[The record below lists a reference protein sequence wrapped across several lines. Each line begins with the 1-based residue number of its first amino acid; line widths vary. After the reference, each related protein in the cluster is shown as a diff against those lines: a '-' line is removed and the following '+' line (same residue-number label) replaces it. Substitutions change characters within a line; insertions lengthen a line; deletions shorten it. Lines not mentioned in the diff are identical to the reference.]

1 MKITKVDVMALE
13 KDMGC
18 GGSRPIIVKIFTD
31 EGIYGI
37 GEAGVA
43 IGSGSRGAFEVLKDF
58 APMIKGMDP
67 LANEVIWEKL
77 FKCSFWAQGL

>member
-18 GGSRPIIVKIFTD
+18 GGSRPIIVKIYTD

-43 IGSGSRGAFEVLKDF
+43 IGTGSRVAFEVLKDF
-58 APMIKGMDP
+58 APMIMVWILWLMK
-67 LANEVIWEKL
+67 
-77 FKCSFWAQGL
+77 

>member
-18 GGSRPIIVKIFTD
+18 GGSRPIIVKIYTD

-43 IGSGSRGAFEVLKDF
+43 IGTGWRV
-58 APMIKGMDP
+58 
-67 LANEVIWEKL
+67 
-77 FKCSFWAQGL
+77 